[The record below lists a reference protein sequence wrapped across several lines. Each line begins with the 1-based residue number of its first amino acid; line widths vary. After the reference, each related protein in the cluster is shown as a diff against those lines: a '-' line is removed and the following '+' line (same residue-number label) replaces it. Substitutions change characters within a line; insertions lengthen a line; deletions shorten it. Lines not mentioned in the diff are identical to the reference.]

1 MARADRRQAARQAR
15 RVEQRPSAASG
26 AAGLAEV
33 TMFFPRIRA
42 HARWVFVLL
51 VIVFGAGFVLLG
63 VGSGTSGLTDALQGN
78 FGGLFG
84 STTGSSAQAKK
95 DRERIKK
102 NPKDYAAYTDLASAL
117 AADGKTDEAITAL
130 QQLKA
135 VNPKD
140 VDGLTQLAVLYLTK
154 ASKVQAEGQAIQTSS
169 ANLISPSDFAPASTT
184 KLGAAYEAL
193 SDPIVTAAQAD
204 VNARLTTVY
213 AKLTAAYNQAV
224 SAYKDVAKV
233 SPNDPSIQFALADA
247 AERGGDTKTAIVAY
261 KRLLKLAPDDATA
274 PAIRDRLKQLQ
285 QQASTQQA
293 STQQASTSV
302 TTGG

>member
-15 RVEQRPSAASG
+15 RVERRPSAASG
-26 AAGLAEV
+26 AHGLAED

-63 VGSGTSGLTDALQGN
+63 VGSGTSGLTDVLSN
-78 FGGLFG
+78 FGDLFA
-84 STTGSSAQAKK
+84 SSTGSSAQAKK

-102 NPKDYAAYTDLASAL
+102 NPKDYAAYKDLASAL
-117 AADGKTDEAITAL
+117 AADGKTDEAIATL

-140 VDGLTQLAVLYLTK
+140 VDGMTQLAVLYLTK
-154 ASKVQAEGQAIQTSS
+154 ASDVQTEGQAIQSSS
-169 ANLISPSDFAPASTT
+169 ANLISPADFAPASSTT
-184 KLGAAYEAL
+184 LGKAYQGL
-193 SDPIVTAAQAD
+193 SDPIVTASQAA
-204 VNARLTTVY
+204 VNAKLSTVY
-213 AKLTAAYNQAV
+213 GKLTAAYSQAV
-224 SAYKDVAKV
+224 SAYQDVAKL

-274 PAIRDRLKQLQ
+274 PAIRKRLKQLQ
-285 QQASTQQA
+285 TQQ
-293 STQQASTSV
+293 SSTSV
-302 TTGG
+302 TAGG

>member
-15 RVEQRPSAASG
+15 RVERRPSAASG
-26 AAGLAEV
+26 AAGLAED

-63 VGSGTSGLTDALQGN
+63 VGSGTSGLTDVLQGN
-78 FGGLFG
+78 FGDLFG

-95 DRERIKK
+95 DRERIKQ
-102 NPKDYAAYTDLASAL
+102 NPKDYAAYKDLASAL
-117 AADGKTDEAITAL
+117 AADGKTDEAIATL

-135 VNPKD
+135 LNPKD
-140 VDGLTQLAVLYLTK
+140 VDGLTQLATLYLSK
-154 ASKVQAEGQAIQTSS
+154 AQQAQAEGQAIQSSS
-169 ANLISPSDFAPASTT
+169 ANLINPTDFAPASTT
-184 KLGAAYEAL
+184 KFGQAYQGLG
-193 SDPIVTAAQAD
+193 DPIVNATQAQ
-204 VNARLTTVY
+204 VNERLNTVY
-213 AKLTAAYNQAV
+213 GKLTAAYNQAV

-261 KRLLKLAPDDATA
+261 NRLLKLAPDDATA
-274 PAIRDRLKQLQ
+274 PAIRSRLKQLQ
-285 QQASTQQA
+285 SQPTG
-293 STQQASTSV
+293 TSV
-302 TTGG
+302 AAGG